1 MALRAIAFSLYTKR
15 GVGAAGAAGPPTHFP
30 PGALVVVV
38 GADRAG
44 SPEI

>member
-15 GVGAAGAAGPPTHFP
+15 GVGAAAVGLAPPTHFP
-30 PGALVVVV
+30 PGALVVV